1 MRRCSC
7 CATSA
12 RIAPQ
17 SNLLLVDQG
26 NRYAAMAET
35 LQLYRHSEISS
46 RGLVQPKPLQLLLRA
61 VGLEQ
66 TLHSVDASTA

>member
-17 SNLLLVDQG
+17 STLLLIDQG
-26 NRYAAMAET
+26 HRYAAMAEA

-46 RGLVQPKPLQLLLRA
+46 RGLVQP
-61 VGLEQ
+61 
-66 TLHSVDASTA
+66 